1 MHDHHDLGC
10 AADELYEAYG
20 TAMQEVIFG
29 TALTNPRKHKGKLSK
44 AERRRQRERMNSA
57 SAQERRAA
65 GLWPLPLVG
74 FQRLFAGKSFAR
86 AQTKLKKMKG

>member
-29 TALTNPRKHKGKLSK
+29 TALTNPRKRKGKLSK
-44 AERRRQRERMNSA
+44 AEREQQRQRVKKSSSKEL
-57 SAQERRAA
+57 RAA
-65 GLWPLPLVG
+65 GLWPGPLRG
-74 FQRLFAGKSFAR
+74 FQAFFAPKSFAR
-86 AQTKLKKMKG
+86 GHAKLKKMKG